1 MGPSLIHIFTNISEV
16 ESQLQYDAGEKLMV
30 LSHTNIFNGQMSE
43 SWIKRLMKIK
53 ERNTSPKYLDKSKED
68 RNVKLMLQD
77 LDK

>member
-1 MGPSLIHIFTNISEV
+1 
-16 ESQLQYDAGEKLMV
+16 MV